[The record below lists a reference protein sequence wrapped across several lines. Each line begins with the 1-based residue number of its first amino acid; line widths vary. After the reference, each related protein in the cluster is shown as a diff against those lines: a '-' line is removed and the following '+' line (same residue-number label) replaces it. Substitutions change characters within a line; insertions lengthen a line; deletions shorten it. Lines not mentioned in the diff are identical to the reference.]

1 MSLIQS
7 KMLVFSFIFAGDSG
21 LLYIKLVLHSNA
33 SLCSNVSLVFVASLR
48 SASLKWL
55 MFRLINKATSA
66 AIMRMTV
73 SNTCRVW
80 MDEVERKRVVHV
92 KHGSCLR
99 LQVVASSEIAKHN
112 TSHSYAP
119 PHTGLALCL

>member
-1 MSLIQS
+1 M
-7 KMLVFSFIFAGDSG
+7 
-21 LLYIKLVLHSNA
+21 YIKLVLHSNA

-48 SASLKWL
+48 SASHPLKLL
-55 MFRLINKATSA
+55 MFLLINKVISA
-66 AIMRMTV
+66 AIMLMTV

-80 MDEVERKRVVHV
+80 MDEVERKGVVHE

-99 LQVVASSEIAKHN
+99 LQVVASGEIAKHN

-119 PHTGLALCL
+119 SHTGLALYVF